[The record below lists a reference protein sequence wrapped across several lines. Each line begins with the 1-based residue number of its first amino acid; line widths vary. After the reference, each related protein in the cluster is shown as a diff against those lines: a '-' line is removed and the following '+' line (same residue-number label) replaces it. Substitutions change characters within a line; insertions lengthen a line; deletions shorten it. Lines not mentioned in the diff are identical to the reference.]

1 MKIPELTTEYI
12 ADYLRID
19 TPNDVQTREIEMAF
33 AAAVRTVKDD
43 TGRPDEF
50 VNESDSFTLAVL
62 VLTAEFYENRQY
74 QAAGNKSSE
83 VNKAVES
90 ILALDSINFI

>member
-1 MKIPELTTEYI
+1 MKIPELTTEFI
-12 ADYLRID
+12 AGYLRVD
-19 TPNDVQTREIEMAF
+19 EPNDIQTREIEMAF
-33 AAAVRTVKDD
+33 AAALRVIKDN
-43 TGRPDEF
+43 TGRSDEF
-50 VNESDSFTLAVL
+50 INESDSFTLAVL

-90 ILALDSINFI
+90 IIALDSVNLL